1 MKRFRKSV
9 CMLLSLCVLTGF
21 LLIPTGEESLVHSED
36 PLLQQERAAHPAS
49 DLLAPTEP
57 VIVETEPQVPEEPEI
72 TRPRV
77 SSENMGFN
85 GIPIYYQTDYPDDIY
100 GFSTIA
106 DSGCSATC
114 LAMVASYMTGYEYL
128 PDEIARYFGGA
139 AENNIA
145 RLEIGSETLQLPFRK
160 AKNWHETIAAIQEGK
175 IAILL
180 MGAKSL
186 FTDSQHF
193 ILVTGINSEGKIMV
207 NDPLKSNY
215 DKWDIKRGLQ
225 EGFDKEDLLLG
236 YSGAWIYD
244 KSAMPEEPFL
254 YYEPEPVRGEC
265 RYDFELTQEEIRLL
279 AKLVWVEAQGESN
292 EGQQAV
298 AEVVLNRIASDK
310 FPNNLR
316 DVVYSENQFRS
327 AKFLKDAQPYQLQ
340 YEMVDN
346 AMYGP
351 YVLPEDV
358 HYFATTAKTNKV
370 WGKIGGHIFCYSEY

>member
-1 MKRFRKSV
+1 
-9 CMLLSLCVLTGF
+9 
-21 LLIPTGEESLVHSED
+21 
-36 PLLQQERAAHPAS
+36 
-49 DLLAPTEP
+49 
-57 VIVETEPQVPEEPEI
+57 
-72 TRPRV
+72 
-77 SSENMGFN
+77 
-85 GIPIYYQTDYPDDIY
+85 
-100 GFSTIA
+100 
-106 DSGCSATC
+106 
-114 LAMVASYMTGYEYL
+114 
-128 PDEIARYFGGA
+128 
-139 AENNIA
+139 
-145 RLEIGSETLQLPFRK
+145 
-160 AKNWHETIAAIQEGK
+160 
-175 IAILL
+175 
-180 MGAKSL
+180 
-186 FTDSQHF
+186 
-193 ILVTGINSEGKIMV
+193 
-207 NDPLKSNY
+207 
-215 DKWDIKRGLQ
+215 
-225 EGFDKEDLLLG
+225 LLLG

-370 WGKIGGHIFCYSEY
+370 WGEIGGHIFCYSEY